1 MKKVR
6 PLLDWAIEMWR
17 SLFNI
22 RSLNIVVPEV
32 YPMQEFLIETL
43 KRASTQGF
51 ANAVNVIE
59 NIANYYQH
67 CLDQGLE
74 VP

>member
-1 MKKVR
+1 
-6 PLLDWAIEMWR
+6 
-17 SLFNI
+17 
-22 RSLNIVVPEV
+22 
-32 YPMQEFLIETL
+32 MQEFLIETL
-43 KRASTQGF
+43 KRVSTQGF

>member
-1 MKKVR
+1 
-6 PLLDWAIEMWR
+6 
-17 SLFNI
+17 
-22 RSLNIVVPEV
+22 
-32 YPMQEFLIETL
+32 MQEFLIETL